1 MRILTRYVLRAHI
14 GPFVYALSVL
24 TSILLVNTVARRLES
39 LAGKGLPSSVF
50 VEVFLYSVPHVL
62 ALTMPMAVLVAVLYT
77 FSQFTADNEV
87 TALKASG
94 VNLLRLLVPLV
105 VVATLLAGWMVFFH
119 DRVLPEAN
127 HRLANLLL
135 DIARKAPTVTL
146 KEQVIN
152 EIQTSDLQ
160 TRYFL
165 QAATIDAAT
174 NRLKDVVIYDLSD
187 PGRSRTVYADSGRMA
202 FNQDRTDLF
211 LDLKS
216 GWIHD
221 TESGQ
226 PQRFQRIFFDDYMLR
241 LKNVGNRL
249 QRTGDSYR
257 SDREMGLA
265 LLEKEIRS
273 GRRELAQV
281 HKEVRELVAK
291 VSAQTLAGAG
301 VPGGPRPAILPP
313 SVGLASDGSNV
324 TDELVR
330 QTALQLR
337 VLKDREEGVR
347 DRINQYSVEYHKKFS
362 IPFACIVFVLIGAP
376 LAVRFPRGGVGMVIA
391 ISLAI
396 FGIYYVGLIGG
407 ESLSDKGMLP
417 PFWAMWAANIVFLLL
432 SVGGLMHIGKE
443 TSTARGGGWDDLWW
457 TLRGVVARPFRGGR
471 RRRLA
476 GAEGD

>member
-1 MRILTRYVLRAHI
+1 MRILTRYILRAHI
-14 GPFVYALSVL
+14 GPFIYALSVL
-24 TSILLVNTVARRLES
+24 TSILLVNSVARRLES

-77 FSQFTADNEV
+77 FSQFTAENEI

-94 VNLLRLLVPLV
+94 VNLLRLLAPLV

-135 DIARKAPTVTL
+135 DIARKAPTLTL

-211 LDLKS
+211 LDLWS
-216 GWIHD
+216 GWIHE
-221 TESGQ
+221 TQSGQ
-226 PQRFQRIFFDDYMLR
+226 PERFQRIFFDDYMLR
-241 LKNVGNRL
+241 LKSVGNRL
-249 QRTGDSYR
+249 ERAGDTYR
-257 SDREMGLA
+257 SDREMGLV
-265 LLEKEIRS
+265 LLEKEIRA
-273 GRRELAQV
+273 GQKELAQIRT
-281 HKEVRELVAK
+281 ETREQIAK
-291 VSAQTLAGAG
+291 AGAQTLAGAG

-313 SVGLASDGSNV
+313 SAGLPPGDGRVN
-324 TDELVR
+324 DEMVR

-337 VLKDREEGVR
+337 VLKDRTESAQ

-407 ESLSDKGMLP
+407 ETLSDKGLLS
-417 PFWAMWAANIVFLLL
+417 PFWSMWAANIVFLVL

-443 TSTARGGGWDDLWW
+443 TSTTRGGGWDDLWS
-457 TLRGVVARPFRGGR
+457 TLRNLVTSPLRIVGR
-471 RRRLA
+471 RRLV
-476 GAEGD
+476 GVQGD